1 MGARDDR
8 KVAATL
14 RGREVEWNLGVGQAG
29 AAEAGSSCIGRAVMV
44 RNMGLGI
51 TGAIALVGVALL
63 ALPLLVGGVFVI
75 LIVANRADPDPSGR
89 RPSVVYS
96 YAVSFIT
103 LFVTLFAT
111 FEIVAALTS
120 LIGSHRTARNSDSF
134 TSGPDFFS
142 SSSGAGPK
150 HPFGDSVA
158 RGVVIGMLIAIV
170 AGIIY
175 LVHVRAAQRAT
186 TGVLPAEPAGRV
198 RLSYTAAVSFICVMI
213 VVVSLVVSIYQ
224 VFRILGPGVFNSSG
238 SGSRIGAFRT
248 MLPLLYLAAASA
260 ALLLVHI
267 RQLPPEARPS
277 FMPPSAPR
285 PGPIPD
291 APPVVAAPVEVEVEV
306 LDVGPPPRKR
316 APQKRAPRKQPPQ
329 T

>member
-1 MGARDDR
+1 
-8 KVAATL
+8 
-14 RGREVEWNLGVGQAG
+14 
-29 AAEAGSSCIGRAVMV
+29 
-44 RNMGLGI
+44 MGLGI

-63 ALPLLVGGVFVI
+63 ALPLLVGAVFVI
-75 LIVANRADPDPSGR
+75 LIVSNRADPDPSGR

-120 LIGSHRTARNSDSF
+120 LIGSHHSAGNSNSF
-134 TSGPDFFS
+134 TSGDFFS

-158 RGVVIGMLIAIV
+158 RGVVIGVLIAIV

-175 LVHVRAAQRAT
+175 LIHVRAAQRAT
-186 TGVLPAEPAGRV
+186 TGVVPAEPAGRV

-291 APPVVAAPVEVEVEV
+291 APPVVAAPLKVEVEV

-316 APQKRAPRKQPPQ
+316 APQKRAPRKAPAKK

>member
-1 MGARDDR
+1 MD
-8 KVAATL
+8 L
-14 RGREVEWNLGVGQAG
+14 
-29 AAEAGSSCIGRAVMV
+29 
-44 RNMGLGI
+44 GLGGI
-51 TGAIALVGVALL
+51 IAVIGIVLL

-111 FEIVAALTS
+111 FDIVARLIS
-120 LIGSHRTARNSDSF
+120 LIGSHHSSPSSGDL
-134 TSGPDFFS
+134 TSGFFG
-142 SSSGAGPK
+142 SGGSAGGPR

-158 RGVVIGMLIAIV
+158 RGVVIGVLVAIV
-170 AGIIY
+170 AGLVY
-175 LVHVRAAQRAT
+175 LAHVRAAERAT

-198 RLSYTAAVSFICVMI
+198 RLSYAAAVSFVCVMI
-213 VVVSLVVSIYQ
+213 AVVSMIVAAYQ
-224 VFRILGPGVFNSSG
+224 VFRILGPGVFNASG
-238 SGSRIGAFRT
+238 SGSRVDALRT

-260 ALLLVHI
+260 ALLVLHI
-267 RQLPPEARPS
+267 RQLPPESRPS
-277 FMPPSAPR
+277 LMSRGPR

-291 APPVVAAPVEVEVEV
+291 SPPVVAAPVEVEVEV
-306 LDVGPPPRKR
+306 LDVGPPPPRKR
-316 APQKRAPRKQPPQ
+316 APRRPPPKK

>member
-1 MGARDDR
+1 
-8 KVAATL
+8 
-14 RGREVEWNLGVGQAG
+14 
-29 AAEAGSSCIGRAVMV
+29 
-44 RNMGLGI
+44 MGLGI
-51 TGAIALVGVALL
+51 TGAIALIGVALL
-63 ALPLLVGGVFVI
+63 ALPLLVGAVFVI
-75 LIVANRADPDPSGR
+75 LIVSNRADPDPSGR

-120 LIGSHRTARNSDSF
+120 LIGSHHTARNGSSF
-134 TSGPDFFS
+134 TSGDFIS

-158 RGVVIGMLIAIV
+158 RGVVIGVLIAIV

-175 LVHVRAAQRAT
+175 LIHVRAAQRAT

-213 VVVSLVVSIYQ
+213 VVVSLIVSIYQ

-291 APPVVAAPVEVEVEV
+291 VPPVVAAPLKVEVEV

-316 APQKRAPRKQPPQ
+316 APQKRAPRKAPAKK